1 MRFLKP
7 VHIFHKRYIP
17 MKRWGYTIFAPL
29 LFTVTQ
35 YESQWNPITNV
46 RFSYCTVKLVKHH
59 KMVFVYTV
67 YNGVWHMKTH
77 SHLTRICISMA

>member
-7 VHIFHKRYIP
+7 VHIFHKKYIP
-17 MKRWGYTIFAPL
+17 MKRWGYTIFAAL

-46 RFSYCTVKLVKHH
+46 RLSYCTVKLVKHH
-59 KMVFVYTV
+59 KI
-67 YNGVWHMKTH
+67 GH
-77 SHLTRICISMA
+77 CIYRLQRCLAYENSFAFNS